1 MKKFFP
7 PCAGLL
13 VLVLVGCHASNGH
26 ADPPGGVP
34 VAGYCEAFAQA
45 FCEQQALAYQE
56 QAVSIAPLSAL
67 FLGLSNLFQ
76 PPDSTFTAGYQCAFR
91 AQTQDGQTQTFS
103 VSLFLTRTLSFA
115 EHTQWE
121 RLQLLPITYVTDETT
136 GRAGYGVFKYL
147 ETPS

>member
-1 MKKFFP
+1 MRGAFS
-7 PCAGLL
+7 GLVAL
-13 VLVLVGCHASNGH
+13 VLVAGLAGPAG
-26 ADPPGGVP
+26 AEQQFT
-34 VAGYCEAFAQA
+34 VAGYCEAFARVY
-45 FCEQQALAYQE
+45 CTQQALTYEVQSV
-56 QAVSIAPLSAL
+56 QTDPLSEVMR
-67 FLGLSNLFQ
+67 FLANVFQ
-76 PPDSTFTAGYQCAFR
+76 PSDATFTAGYQCAFR